1 MIIVRVMECIDWFL
15 FFLFFFF
22 LVALCRIQD
31 LSSPT
36 RDWTHAPC
44 NPALGAQS
52 FNHWATR
59 ELLDWFSQSIQATV
73 KEHNTLGDMCTYSL
87 GCVQLFVTPWAVAH
101 QDPLSMGI
109 LQARKLEW
117 IAMPSSRGSSQPR
130 DRTQVSCI
138 AGRFFTIWA
147 TREAPGDMNKR
158 NSFLT
163 ALEAVFRVPASI
175 VDSCWELCSGLL
187 VAIFSSCPHW
197 QRGSSSGSLLLLS

>member
-1 MIIVRVMECIDWFL
+1 MTIVRVMECIDWFPFSL
-15 FFLFFFF
+15 F
-22 LVALCRIQD
+22 LVALCTIQD

-59 ELLDWFSQSIQATV
+59 EVLDWFSQSIQATI

-109 LQARKLEW
+109 LQARKRVDCYALLQG
-117 IAMPSSRGSSQPR
+117 IFPTQGSDP
-130 DRTQVSCI
+130 
-138 AGRFFTIWA
+138 
-147 TREAPGDMNKR
+147 
-158 NSFLT
+158 
-163 ALEAVFRVPASI
+163 
-175 VDSCWELCSGLL
+175 GLL
-187 VAIFSSCPHW
+187 HCRQILYHLSH
-197 QRGSSSGSLLLLS
+197 QGSPWWHEQQKFISHSSGGCVQGASQHCWLLLRALFWVAGGHFLFVSSLAER